1 MAVRDTKAAN
11 ETVGARGRGAGQDG
25 GCRRPDGLTA
35 GFLWDA
41 PSMGFGIFY
50 VALFATAAIYVY
62 AGLLSDRPS
71 GVVLSRD
78 VVAED
83 ADHEVED
90 DSEPGAE

>member
-1 MAVRDTKAAN
+1 MSGYGSKGHEAAN
-11 ETVGARGRGAGQDG
+11 ETVGARGLA
-25 GCRRPDGLTA
+25 A

-83 ADHEVED
+83 AGHEVED

>member
-1 MAVRDTKAAN
+1 MAVRDTKRRMKRWEREAGVRVRMAA
-11 ETVGARGRGAGQDG
+11 AGVLM
-25 GCRRPDGLTA
+25 GLTA